1 MEASLSYR
9 CEGVLSLQWHD
20 VVGGT
25 GVAVLLGTYLLLQL
39 NRLSARSLKY
49 SVLNAVG
56 SGFILLS
63 LTQAFNLS
71 AFVIEACWLAISI
84 IGAIITLRQK
94 SPTVVPS
101 TNEPQT

>member
-1 MEASLSYR
+1 M
-9 CEGVLSLQWHD
+9 SLQWHD

-39 NRLSARSLKY
+39 NRLSAQSLRY

-56 SGFILLS
+56 SGLILLS

-84 IGAIITLRQK
+84 IGAIITLRQR
-94 SPTVVPS
+94 SPVVAIP
-101 TNEPQT
+101 TDETQT

>member
-1 MEASLSYR
+1 M
-9 CEGVLSLQWHD
+9 SLQWHD

>member
-1 MEASLSYR
+1 M
-9 CEGVLSLQWHD
+9 SLQWHD

-39 NRLSARSLKY
+39 NRLSAQSLRY

-56 SGFILLS
+56 SGLILLS

-71 AFVIEACWLAISI
+71 AFVIEGCWLAISI
-84 IGAIITLRQK
+84 IGAIITLRQR
-94 SPTVVPS
+94 SPVVAIP
-101 TNEPQT
+101 TDETQT

>member
-1 MEASLSYR
+1 M
-9 CEGVLSLQWHD
+9 SLQWHD

-39 NRLSARSLKY
+39 NRLSAQSLRY

-56 SGFILLS
+56 SGLILLS

-84 IGAIITLRQK
+84 IGASLLFAKDHLWSQFLPMKHRRRFC
-94 SPTVVPS
+94 
-101 TNEPQT
+101 